1 MCEITTYRHTDAGRR
16 LIARGLA
23 DSDVGRAGAVVNG
36 ERLYC
41 VSSTLHYYVAYFSML
56 QRIPLAGLL
65 VAAIYAVIG
74 ISHGADDPAAHW
86 AYQAITIPAIPEIET
101 AKSPID
107 AFVLARLQEAKLT
120 PSPEASPHTLL
131 RRLHIDLTGLVPTP
145 AELSAFESA
154 WQINAEAAYTAK
166 VDELLASPH
175 FGERWARHWLDLA
188 RYADSDGYLGDTVRL
203 WAWLYRDWVIDAI
216 NADQPFDQFSI
227 EQLAGDLLPEPS
239 EQQKI
244 AAGFHRNNM
253 KNTEVGSDFEL
264 DRVKQ
269 VVDRVATTGNAWLG
283 LTVACAECHDHKHEA
298 VSQKEFF
305 ELYAFFNNTKEFDP
319 GIELTA
325 ESGWKTPV
333 YHDKPDAKISPR
345 ELAKREKAATPRIQ
359 SLVELGDKDRRE
371 SFVHIRGDYTSHGD
385 AVSPATLAV
394 LHPLTVAKDKIPDRL
409 DLAHWLFDVDNPLTP
424 RVLVNRV
431 WQRLFGVGI
440 VSTSDD
446 FGTHGAPPTHPQLLD
461 WLAGEYRR
469 LGWSR
474 KQLIRTIV
482 LSSTYRQSSSN
493 TQPDLSNELLWRQN
507 SVRVSAETVRDVH
520 LSASGLLSRKVGGPG
535 VYPPLPGFVS
545 EVGRSVDWP
554 ESTGEDRYRRGIY
567 ILLKRTVLYPMLT
580 AFDAPDTSV
589 ACSRRDMT
597 NTPMQALT
605 LLNDPVFF
613 ECAEVLGRELN
624 EKYGDDIDAA
634 ITDLMLRTVN
644 RVPTDAEHVALR
656 KAHHDFLLSTISAD
670 DAESEGGVTDPQLAF
685 TATARVVLNLDEF
698 ITRD

>member
-1 MCEITTYRHTDAGRR
+1 MLNPIPRISICR
-16 LIARGLA
+16 LLAFASIVGGGMGLA
-23 DSDVGRAGAVVNG
+23 
-36 ERLYC
+36 
-41 VSSTLHYYVAYFSML
+41 
-56 QRIPLAGLL
+56 
-65 VAAIYAVIG
+65 
-74 ISHGADDPAAHW
+74 ADDPAEHW
-86 AYQAITIPAIPEIET
+86 AYRPITNPALPGIAG

-120 PSPEASPHTLL
+120 PSPEAAPHTLL
-131 RRLHIDLTGLVPTP
+131 RRIHLDLTGLLPT
-145 AELSAFESA
+145 AGEIAAFEAA
-154 WQINAEAAYTAK
+154 WRRDSETAYTAK

-203 WAWLYRDWVIDAI
+203 WAWIYRDWVIDAI

-227 EQLAGDLLPEPS
+227 EQLAGDLLPEPT
-239 EQQKI
+239 ERQRI
-244 AAGFHRNNM
+244 AVGFHRNNL

-264 DRVKQ
+264 DRVKR

-283 LTVACAECHDHKHEA
+283 LTVACAECHDHKHDA

-305 ELYAFFNNTKEFDP
+305 ELYAFFNNTKEADV

-325 ESGWKTPV
+325 ESGWKAPV
-333 YHDKPDAKISPR
+333 YHDKPGAKIS
-345 ELAKREKAATPRIQ
+345 KREQGKRKKASTPKIQ
-359 SLVELGDKDRRE
+359 TLVELSGEDRRE
-371 SFVHIRGDYTSHGD
+371 SFVHIRGDYTRHGE
-385 AVSPATLAV
+385 AVVPDTPAA
-394 LHPLTVAKDKIPDRL
+394 LHPLHVAQGKTPTRL
-409 DLAHWLFDVDNPLTP
+409 DLAHWLFDPKNPITP
-424 RVLVNRV
+424 RVLANRV

-482 LSSTYRQSSSN
+482 LSSTYRQSSAN
-493 TQPDLSNELLWRQN
+493 THPDLSNKLLWRQN
-507 SVRVSAETVRDVH
+507 SVRVTAETVRDIH
-520 LSASGLLSRKVGGPG
+520 LSASGLLSEKLGGPG

-545 EVGRSVDWP
+545 EVGRSVNWP
-554 ESTGEDRYRRGIY
+554 ESKGADRYRRGTY
-567 ILLKRTVLYPMLT
+567 IVLKRTVLYPMLT
-580 AFDAPDTSV
+580 AFDAPDTSA
-589 ACSRRDMT
+589 ACSRRDLT

-613 ECAEVLGRELN
+613 ECAETLGRELN
-624 EKYGDDIDAA
+624 KKHGGDIDAA
-634 ITDLMLRTVN
+634 ITELVVRSLNRT
-644 RVPTDAEHVALR
+644 PTAAERSALK
-656 KAHHDFLLSTISAD
+656 KAHHDFLISTTSAN
-670 DAESEGGVTDPQLAF
+670 DAKGEGGMTNPELAMA
-685 TATARVVLNLDEF
+685 ATARVVLNLDEF